1 MSSSSSESETPS
13 LSLPSVPL
21 SIQTAL
27 PHAQSVNSLAR
38 CTSVSSMTMKEFDN
52 KLNELRK
59 ENFNLKLRL
68 YFMEKQ
74 RNGITKPE
82 CETFIQQELTRKESI
97 ITQLQ
102 EDLTLRESE
111 IKSMKNTN
119 EKVIK
124 KLNAEWKGKLDQVE
138 VERDEAVANLS
149 TTKLQL
155 DTTSN
160 VAKSLMDHLV
170 EIRDFWKQNLQ
181 DLNTSKDV
189 IKSLNMWFNSSED
202 VLNSA
207 SVLIT
212 GEFCWTTFQQVC

>member
-1 MSSSSSESETPS
+1 MSSSSSESEGTPS

-21 SIQTAL
+21 SLQAAL

-68 YFMEKQ
+68 YFMEKE
-74 RNGITKPE
+74 RNGIIKPE
-82 CETFIQQELTRKESI
+82 CESLVQQELARKEHL

-102 EDLTLRESE
+102 EDIQLRESE
-111 IKSMKNTN
+111 IKSIKHTS
-119 EKVIK
+119 EKSIR
-124 KLNAEWKGKLDQVE
+124 KLNSEWKSKFDE
-138 VERDEAVANLS
+138 VTAERDDALS
-149 TTKLQL
+149 TLTVTKTQL
-155 DTTSN
+155 DTTAN
-160 VAKSLMDHLV
+160 VAKSLMDHLT
-170 EIRDFWKQNLQ
+170 EIRDFWKRNLH
-181 DLNTSKDV
+181 DLNSSKEV
-189 IKSLNMWFNSSED
+189 IKSLNNWFNSSED

-212 GEFCWTTFQQVC
+212 GEH